1 MILPNEIS
9 NKPCL
14 ELLTRD
20 SHIDDTGIP
29 GTGTGNLIQDT
40 NYEEQSSFTA
50 LLVPGT
56 DTGTKAIFSTDMGT
70 VPTKFQILL
79 ENTLMM
85 YHKQ

>member
-9 NKPCL
+9 NKSCL

-20 SHIDDTGIP
+20 SNIDDTGIP
-29 GTGTGNLIQDT
+29 GTGNLIQDT

-50 LLVPGT
+50 LLVSGT

-70 VPTKFQILL
+70 VFTYEISNSIRKHFDDVP
-79 ENTLMM
+79 
-85 YHKQ
+85 